1 MNIEKEAEKYRLEQ
15 RKKFAKELHLAFKGT
30 EQFLIQNL
38 HNTDELERSLC
49 RLEEAKHW
57 AVACKERHGLR

>member
-1 MNIEKEAEKYRLEQ
+1 MNIEKEAQFYRSEQ

-30 EQFLIQNL
+30 EQFIIQSL
-38 HNTDELERSLC
+38 HNSDERESSLR